1 MEFKNSIIEILDTLN
16 TLKDE
21 VGSVED
27 TQLTSYLV
35 EIKSL
40 EKILTMIDNFNELLQ
55 IESFDNEQSKMLIQ
69 NNSYRFENIKTGYY
83 ENKKNKYS
91 ELDNLIIEVL
101 E

>member
-69 NNSYRFENIKTGYY
+69 NLIQNNSYRFENIKTGYY
-83 ENKKNKYS
+83 ENKKINIQ
-91 ELDNLIIEVL
+91 N
-101 E
+101 